1 MNRPPLEVA
10 DIVRTQGNR
19 FIENNRRWINALH
32 CKVLRAIA
40 HCRTAA
46 LGGHRDQCP
55 RCGHRAI
62 SYNSCRNRHCPKC
75 QNGARDKWLAARHH
89 ELLAIPYVHV
99 VFTLPHQLSQLLLQ
113 NKKVLYDLLFR
124 ASAETLLQ
132 IAADPKHLGAQIG
145 FLSVLHTWGQNL
157 LHHPHIHCVI
167 PSGGLSPDHTRWIH
181 PRYPFFLPVGVLRK
195 VFRGK
200 FVAGL
205 KQRFHQG
212 QLTFHGALKPLENEK
227 AFLAFLRTL
236 FQQEWVVY
244 SKPPFGGSR
253 HVLAY
258 LAGYTHRVAI
268 SNHRLLAFDNDQVTF
283 LWKDYAHGSRK
294 KRMTLSSQ
302 EFLRRFLLHVLP
314 SGFVRIRFSGFLAN
328 CRRAS
333 LLPLCQKLLSENP
346 WPDTLPACQFSPPQ
360 PACFRCPRCAYPM
373 MLIERLTACALA
385 FVIRSS
391 NLDSS

>member
-1 MNRPPLEVA
+1 MSRPPLEVA
-10 DIVRTQGNR
+10 DIVRAQGNR
-19 FIENNRRWINALH
+19 FIENNRHWIRALH

-40 HCRTAA
+40 HCRTAV

-89 ELLAIPYVHV
+89 ELLAVPYVHV
-99 VFTLPHQLSQLLLQ
+99 VFTLPHQLSPLMLQ

-132 IAADPKHLGAQIG
+132 VAADPKHLGAQIG

-157 LHHPHIHCVI
+157 LHHPHIHCLI
-167 PSGGLSPDHTRWIH
+167 PSGGLSPDHTRWVH
-181 PRYPFFLPVGVLRK
+181 PRYSFFLPVGVLRR

-205 KQRFHQG
+205 KQRFRQG
-212 QLTFHGALKPLENEK
+212 QLTFHGALQPLEQEK
-227 AFLAFLRTL
+227 AFHAFLRPL
-236 FQQEWVVY
+236 FRQEWVVY
-244 SKPPFGGSR
+244 AKRPFGGPH

-258 LAGYTHRVAI
+258 LAGYTHRIAI
-268 SNHRLLAFDNDQVTF
+268 SNHRLLAFDNQQVTF
-283 LWKDYAHGSRK
+283 LWKDYADRNKK

-314 SGFVRIRFSGFLAN
+314 RGFVRIRFSGFLAN
-328 CRRAS
+328 RRRAS
-333 LLPLCQKLLSENP
+333 LLPLCQNLLSENP
-346 WPDTLPACQFSPPQ
+346 KPDLLPHFQSSSPP
-360 PACFRCPRCAYPM
+360 PSCFRCPRCAYPM
-373 MLIERLTACALA
+373 MLIERLSPCMLS
-385 FVIRSS
+385 FLLRSS
-391 NLDSS
+391 RLDSS

>member
-1 MNRPPLEVA
+1 MTRPPLEVA
-10 DIVRTQGNR
+10 DIVRAQGNR
-19 FIENNRRWINALH
+19 FIENNRHWIRALH

-40 HCRTAA
+40 HCRTAV

-62 SYNSCRNRHCPKC
+62 SFNSCRNRHCPKC
-75 QNGARDKWLAARHH
+75 QNGARDKWLAARRH
-89 ELLAIPYVHV
+89 ELLAVPYVHV
-99 VFTLPHQLSQLLLQ
+99 VFTLPHQLSQLMLQ
-113 NKKVLYDLLFR
+113 NKKVLYDLLFH
-124 ASAETLLQ
+124 ASAETLLE

-167 PSGGLSPDHTRWIH
+167 PSGGLSPDHTHWVH
-181 PRYPFFLPVGVLRK
+181 PRYPFFLPVGVLRR

-205 KQRFHQG
+205 KQRFRQG
-212 QLTFHGALKPLENEK
+212 KLTFHGSLKPLEQER
-227 AFLAFLRTL
+227 AFHAFLRPL
-236 FQQEWVVY
+236 FRQEWVVY
-244 SKPPFGGSR
+244 AKRPFGGPH

-283 LWKDYAHGSRK
+283 LWKDYAHGNKK

-314 SGFVRIRFSGFLAN
+314 RGFVRIRFSGFLAN
-328 CRRAS
+328 RRRAK
-333 LLPLCQKLLSENP
+333 LLPVCHRLLSQKP
-346 WPDTLPACQFSPPQ
+346 KPDLPNFKLSSPP
-360 PACFRCPRCAYPM
+360 PSCFRCPRCACPM
-373 MLIERLTACALA
+373 MLIEQLSP
-385 FVIRSS
+385 SS
-391 NLDSS
+391 LSILLWSARLDSS